1 MVMGSW
7 PVIDMTYDDINIKIM
22 TVSRCHGVT
31 LSISSIYRI
40 FCLLTT
46 LFHDSFIHKF
56 IFIIYVIYCHIRPTC
71 QFRTF

>member
-40 FCLLTT
+40 SNI
-46 LFHDSFIHKF
+46 LFINHFISRFIHSQ
-56 IFIIYVIYCHIRPTC
+56 IYIYNIRHIRPTC
-71 QFRTF
+71 KFRTF